1 MSIHSEGA
9 TVAFLGLRSGND
21 KNETFIHI
29 FPFCLSVC
37 LRGFTLRLSLSVL
50 KTCNFIADI
59 HVKIHIAI

>member
-21 KNETFIHI
+21 KNGTFIHI
-29 FPFCLSVC
+29 FHFCLSVC
-37 LRGFTLRLSLSVL
+37 LRGFTLRLSVL

>member
-29 FPFCLSVC
+29 SISVYLSVC
-37 LRGFTLRLSLSVL
+37 AALL
-50 KTCNFIADI
+50 
-59 HVKIHIAI
+59 